1 MKTPTRALALAV
13 LIAMTTAG
21 CESGPAQSN
30 AAAPAAKTAS
40 DMAPQLVK
48 TGFSTKGGNI
58 NVLMSADFQTLDPGN
73 SNYVQTANVGQLYY
87 RTLTMAKE
95 TSGQPPT
102 VVPDLATDTGKVSED
117 GLSWTFTLKDGVNFE
132 DGTPITSQDIKYG
145 VERTFAQDVYTQAPQ
160 ELNAALDSQGYKGPY
175 KDPSSVLNAV
185 ETPDAK
191 TVVFRLRKPFAEFPA
206 LASRSNTA
214 PVPKAKDSKL
224 DYTNHPVSSGPYMVE
239 SYNRGKS
246 LKLVRNPHWE
256 AATDSNRTALPDT
269 FTFSLSTSQATI
281 SQQLLANSDPNALTL
296 DSNGALQTSDSAKLA
311 DAQVKDRV
319 ASGLLGCNDVL
330 SINTQKLP
338 DPAVREAIALALDRQ
353 AILVQYGG
361 RRFGEISQT
370 PLNSNMRGYVEQPL
384 SLDPTGKP
392 QLEKAKKLLEGK
404 EFPKTLTYGYANNR
418 DSYKNMG
425 TVIQQNLKALGI
437 DVQLVPIPAPNYY
450 SIMASEQLPDLG
462 RSGWCGGADPASV
475 RTSADP
481 LLGPNNEGTSYGFSN
496 TSRYFDPEIS
506 KAMYAL
512 RNTEGASEKL
522 GTEWARQFNS
532 ALKTYPIVPIIRS
545 HTNSV
550 VGSNIRN
557 AQVGYFFGGIDLS
570 IVGVEH

>member
-1 MKTPTRALALAV
+1 MKTRTRALALAV
-13 LIAMTTAG
+13 LITTAATG
-21 CESGPAQSN
+21 CAAGQSPSGNANPAGPVTEL
-30 AAAPAAKTAS
+30 AAQVVKSGFTA
-40 DMAPQLVK
+40 
-48 TGFSTKGGNI
+48 KGGNI
-58 NVLMSADFQTLDPGN
+58 NVLMSSDFQTLDPGN

-95 TSGQPPT
+95 TAGQPPT
-102 VVPDLATDTGKVSED
+102 IVPDLATDTGQASKD
-117 GLSWTFTLKDGVNFE
+117 GLAWTFTLQKGVKFE
-132 DGTPITSQDIKYG
+132 DGRPITSADIKYG

-160 ELNAALDSQGYKGPY
+160 ELNAALDAGGYKGPY
-175 KDPSSVLNAV
+175 KDPSAVLQAV
-185 ETPDAK
+185 ETPDER
-191 TVVFRLRKPFAEFPA
+191 TVVFHLKKPFAEFPA

-214 PVPKAKDSKL
+214 PVPKDKDTKL

-246 LKLVRNPHWE
+246 LKLVRNPHWDP
-256 AATDSNRTALPDT
+256 ATDPNRTALPDT
-269 FTFSLSTSQATI
+269 FSFSLSTSQATI
-281 SQQLLANSDPNALTL
+281 SQQLLANSDSNAITL

-330 SINTQKLP
+330 SLNTEKISDP
-338 DPAVREAIALALDRQ
+338 DVRKAIALALDRQ
-353 AILVQYGG
+353 SILVQYGG
-361 RRFGEISQT
+361 RRFGEITQT
-370 PLNSNMRGYVEQPL
+370 PLNAKMRGFEAQD
-384 SLDPTGKP
+384 SELDPNGTPK
-392 QLEKAKKLLEGK
+392 LEEAKKLLEGK
-404 EFPKTLTYGYANNR
+404 NYPKSLTFGYANNR
-418 DSYKNMG
+418 DAYKNTG
-425 TVIQQNLKALGI
+425 TVVQQNLKALGI

-450 SIMASEQLPDLG
+450 SIMASDQLPDMG

-481 LLGPNNEGTSYGFSN
+481 ILGPNNEGTSYGFSN
-496 TSRYFDPEIS
+496 TSRYFDPQVS
-506 KAMYAL
+506 KAMFEL
-512 RNTEGASEKL
+512 RNTAGTSEEL
-522 GTEWARQFNS
+522 GKKWSEEFGKAMKS
-532 ALKTYPIVPIIRS
+532 YPIIPLIRS